1 MAQVLLFH
9 HAQGLT
15 SGVHEFADSL
25 RRAGHTVH
33 IPDLY
38 NGFVFDD
45 LVKGVSHAQKIG
57 FDTFIERGVEA
68 AEGLPRDLVFAGF
81 SLGVLPAQKLA
92 QTRAGAVGALL
103 FHACVPPSEF
113 GRAWPRGLRV
123 QIHGMDRDKFFVEE
137 GDLDTARALVDT
149 NAAAELFLYPGEAHL
164 YADSSLASYDE
175 GAAALLTR
183 RVLGFLE
190 DVG

>member
-45 LVKGVSHAQKIG
+45 LGKGVSHAQKIG
-57 FDTFIERGVEA
+57 FGTFIERGVEA

-103 FHACVPPSEF
+103 FHACVPPLEF
-113 GRAWPRGLRV
+113 GQAWPRGVRV

-137 GDLDTARALVDT
+137 GDLDTARAIVDT
-149 NAAAELFLYPGEAHL
+149 NAAAELFLYSGEAHL
-164 YADSSLASYDE
+164 FADSSLASYDE
-175 GAAALLTR
+175 GAAALLTK